1 MSRRPTHAL
10 LCVASPTRALLCVA
24 PPAHALLCPA
34 CAPLTA
40 ASPCPARAPLVA
52 VRPCPAHPRHPAVLA
67 CCPAGCHPALVYL
80 CVALLTAPPTL
91 PCLRAA
97 LLLARP
103 TASPAMAT
111 LSVLSFDAEGHPI
124 QFDAWLDDLQL
135 YLLSDSRDSVSL
147 FDLTSGASFAPSD
160 TSDSATRSQWLTRD
174 AAARLAVRN
183 HLPLAERAHFGQ
195 HKTTRAMYDALV
207 ARYSSQATA
216 ALGRLILPYLFP
228 ELSAFATVADLVT
241 HLRTSDTRY
250 RATLPTE
257 FLAKNPPPM
266 YIMLYYIVTR
276 LPDSLCAVRDLLLAL
291 EPTDLI
297 VDLLEKHLL
306 AAETS
311 IVAVGASR
319 GTPRTPFFEGCS
331 PSPFVPY
338 VASAASVDFLHA
350 EEVGVASA
358 PSGRRRS
365 GSGKGARV
373 VEVAMVEVAVVAVGV
388 EALVAAVVTA
398 VGVVAAAVVAA
409 VGAVAGAVV
418 AVGLELFRG
427 KPFSLAEFQL
437 SNALKKFLLRKTAE
451 GDEFG
456 ADASKGS

>member
-1 MSRRPTHAL
+1 MSRRPTH
-10 LCVASPTRALLCVA
+10 ALLCVA

-52 VRPCPAHPRHPAVLA
+52 VRPCPAHALLA
-67 CCPAGCHPALVYL
+67 ATLSCPAR
-80 CVALLTAPPTL
+80 ALLVTTPPCTASHHAALHCLRAVSSRATL

-97 LLLARP
+97 LLA
-103 TASPAMAT
+103 AT
-111 LSVLSFDAEGHPI
+111 LPCVLSFDAEGHPI
-124 QFDAWLDDLQL
+124 QFDTWLDDLQL

-427 KPFSLAEFQL
+427 KVLAVI
-437 SNALKKFLLRKTAE
+437 R
-451 GDEFG
+451 G
-456 ADASKGS
+456 GSSSVRVRRPPTVVYKA